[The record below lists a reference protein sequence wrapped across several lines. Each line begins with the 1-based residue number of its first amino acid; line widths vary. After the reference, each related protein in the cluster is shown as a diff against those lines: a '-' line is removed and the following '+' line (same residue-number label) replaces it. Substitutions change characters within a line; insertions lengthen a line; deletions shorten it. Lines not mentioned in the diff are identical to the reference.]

1 MAMKPCK
8 ECKQEISSSAKKCP
22 SCGKDQRNWFMKH
35 KILSFIGAVILL
47 GIIGSALGGEGDDT
61 DKLTSTEPTTTS
73 TNVSSST
80 GTEPSTEPSTK
91 LSTEPSTKPSS
102 EPKATDA
109 PKPTEVPKK
118 TTYSNGKYLVGKDIE
133 SGLYKVTVTDKI
145 MKMGYVERAKDVNM
159 EFDSIIANIILTGNG
174 YIEILSTDVA
184 VKLQGVKI
192 EPIKIEDLKPDIKKE
207 ASDGIYLIGYDLA
220 PGTYKVEVTDTVT
233 EMGYVQRSK
242 SVAMGMDD
250 IIANEIVQGSGYV
263 KIEEGDFAVRLQGVK
278 ITLQ

>member
-35 KILSFIGAVILL
+35 KILSFIGGIILL
-47 GIIGSALGGEGDDT
+47 GIIASALGGGEDKK
-61 DKLTSTEPTTTS
+61 DKLSSSEPTTASTSVTS
-73 TNVSSST
+73 TST
-80 GTEPSTEPSTK
+80 DTEQTTETST
-91 LSTEPSTKPSS
+91 

-109 PKPTEVPKK
+109 PKKI
-118 TTYSNGKYLVGKDIE
+118 TYSNGKYLVGKDIE
-133 SGLYKVTVTDKI
+133 SGLYKVTITDKFT
-145 MKMGYVERAKDVNM
+145 KMGYVERAKDINM

-184 VKLQGVKI
+184 VKLQGVEI
-192 EPIKIEDLKPDIKKE
+192 EPIKIEDLKPDIKNE
-207 ASDGIYLIGYDLA
+207 ASDGIFLIGYDLA
-220 PGTYKVEVTDTVT
+220 PGTYKVEVTDTASK
-233 EMGYVQRSK
+233 MGYVQRSK

-250 IIANEIVQGSGYV
+250 IIANEIIQGSGYV